1 MKEIAFIIEHEK
13 DCEKITVLEDRIKR
27 TASYYHKGTSEAEM
41 IIDTVADWYGY
52 DLTTMQQL
60 PDLEEQQI
68 NI

>member
-1 MKEIAFIIEHEK
+1 MKEIIFQIEHLE

-60 PDLEEQQI
+60 PDLEE
-68 NI
+68 